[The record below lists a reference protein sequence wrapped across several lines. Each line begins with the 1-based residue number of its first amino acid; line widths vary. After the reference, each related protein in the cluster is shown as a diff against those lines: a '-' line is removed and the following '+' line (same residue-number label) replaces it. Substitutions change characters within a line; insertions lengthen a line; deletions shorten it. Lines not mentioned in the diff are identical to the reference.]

1 MTALLSRRQLGL
13 VAAGVALIVVL
24 LLAVPLVTRSIA
36 PPWGF
41 VLVLGAYWLV
51 YCIPVSLRY
60 IAGGDRP
67 GLIARRVE
75 RRDLWLVGLLLVQLC
90 GVFFGAVWPHLAQ
103 LNAMA
108 LGLGLTV
115 GLINGTLE
123 ELAWRGGYISTFRDK
138 PLVGFLIGWV
148 LFSLWHLPLSMT
160 AGVVFEGG
168 PLMLVGSSAGLGLLW
183 SAVAFRTGSLAY
195 VIPAH
200 ILTNVMAFS
209 VLFATNG
216 IA

>member
-1 MTALLSRRQLGL
+1 MGSILSRRQIEL

-24 LLAVPLVTRSIA
+24 LLAVPPVTRSLA
-36 PPWGF
+36 PAWGF
-41 VLVLGAYWLV
+41 VLVLGAYWFI
-51 YCIPVSLRY
+51 YCIPVSLRF
-60 IAGGDRP
+60 IASGDRP
-67 GLIARRVE
+67 GLFARRVE
-75 RRDLWLVGLLLVQLC
+75 RRDFWLVGLLVVQLC
-90 GVFFGAVWPHLAQ
+90 GVFFGALWPHLNE
-103 LNAMA
+103 LNAA
-108 LGLGLTV
+108 AVGLAIVV

-138 PLVGFLIGWV
+138 PIVGFLIGWV
-148 LFSLWHLPLSMT
+148 LFSLWHIPLSMT
-160 AGVVFEGG
+160 AGMVFEGG
-168 PLMLVGSSAGLGLLW
+168 PLMLVASSAGLGLLW